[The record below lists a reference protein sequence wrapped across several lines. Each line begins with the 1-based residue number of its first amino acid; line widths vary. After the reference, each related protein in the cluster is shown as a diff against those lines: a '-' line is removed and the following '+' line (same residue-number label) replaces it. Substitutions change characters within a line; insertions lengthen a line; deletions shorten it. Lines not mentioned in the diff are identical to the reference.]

1 MYAERIDK
9 MDTSDIFACY
19 AQIVAGALPIAF
31 VFGIGNIIVNTF
43 MTAALGG
50 GLKIGGGRH

>member
-1 MYAERIDK
+1 
-9 MDTSDIFACY
+9 MDTSEIFACY